1 MNRLG
6 DMEIDSETW
15 KPTRVSQSFDI
26 WYHALIIVTYAGSP
40 SENGPQHWLPLEP
53 YEKLALR

>member
-6 DMEIDSETW
+6 DMETDSETW

-26 WYHALIIVTYAGSP
+26 WYHSLIIVTYAGSP